1 MSQNSALTGLET
13 MTYKSSD
20 TTVMVDGQ
28 QIWGHGEDQMFTAEY
43 DNDLVTVKQDPQGNG
58 VASISSKH
66 GGTITINLLETAP
79 GTALLTKLAQDKR
92 DFPVDIVTST
102 THISA
107 THCYIAKIPTSTGGN
122 EASNRAWQVKAI
134 YMEETSLVDE

>member
-1 MSQNSALTGLET
+1 MSQNSALTGLAT
-13 MTYKSSD
+13 KAYKASD

-28 QIWGHGEDQMFTAEY
+28 QIWAYGEDQMFTAEY

-66 GGTITINLLETAP
+66 GGTITLNLFETSSANK
-79 GTALLTKLAQDKR
+79 LLTELATKGN
-92 DFPVDIVTST
+92 FPVDIVTST

-107 THCYIAKIPTSTGGN
+107 THCYIAKIPTSSGGN
-122 EASNRAWQVKAI
+122 EASNRAWQIKAI
-134 YMEETSLVDE
+134 YLEETSLVDE